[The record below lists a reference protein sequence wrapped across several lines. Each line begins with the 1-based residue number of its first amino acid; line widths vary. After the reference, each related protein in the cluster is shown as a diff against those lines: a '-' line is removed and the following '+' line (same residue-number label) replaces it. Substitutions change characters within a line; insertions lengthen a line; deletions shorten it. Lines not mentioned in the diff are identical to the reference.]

1 MRSMR
6 IDMIAMAHQAAV
18 ASGGRLMALGAD
30 GFFDQMETTGLSS
43 QRIGIDRIITVNKLR
58 LEEID
63 F

>member
-1 MRSMR
+1 
-6 IDMIAMAHQAAV
+6 MIAMAHQAAV